1 MRRMQ
6 VKFWILAILILAGYV
21 RIQAAASDLIFADQ
35 FESGTLLAWT
45 ASSTNGGNLRA
56 SLNAALSGSYGLQAT
71 FTNTTAMLVRDDSPN
86 AEPRYRARF
95 YLNPNSISMAT
106 GDNITLLQGLDA
118 ANQIVFSIQFNR
130 GSASYQVRVRAY
142 DSRLNNFINTAYANI
157 SNDTHMIEVDWG
169 NDGHLTFWIDEVQ
182 QYSLTGINNSL
193 YTIDR
198 VRLGAP
204 VMSIT
209 GTSGSFYIDAFESR
223 RQSYIGPADPPPAT
237 FTPTASFTPVP
248 AGSIRFAVI
257 GDYGDHSQ
265 AEADVASLIKSW
277 NPDFIVTTGDNN
289 YPLGEAAT
297 MDQNV
302 GQFYHD
308 FIYPYAGTYG
318 AGATHNRFWPS
329 LGNHDWA
336 TGSAQPHEDYFT
348 LPGNERYYDFI
359 WGPVHF
365 FVIDSDSNEPDGYT
379 STSVQAQWLQTQL
392 AASSTPWNIVYF
404 HHPPYSSGL
413 THGSTPDLQ
422 WPYQAWGAD
431 AVFSGHDHE
440 YERIVL
446 NGFPYFVNGAG
457 GDSLYTFT
465 TPVPGS
471 EVRYNGDYGAML
483 VEASS
488 SDMTFKFITRMG
500 EVIDTYA
507 LSAGPTATPTSTA
520 TSTATSTPTLTPDTT
535 FTPTSTATPTDSATP
550 SPTGTPVDGETSTV
564 TPTATFTPTDSATP
578 TEIST
583 STPTPTNSATPTVS
597 STFTSTPTTTPTGTA
612 TLTRTP
618 TPSPTSTLDLIF
630 SDGFESGNLS
640 AWSASLPDAGDL
652 NVNSSAALIGNYG
665 LQAVIDDN
673 NAIYVTDDSPNAET
687 RYRVRFYFDPNSIR
701 MASNDAHY
709 IFFGYSSTSTP
720 VLRIEFRLSKGSYQL
735 RTALRNDSNSWTS
748 SSWITISDASHFI
761 EMDWRASTATSAN
774 NGSLTFWI
782 DGGNPRANLAGVD
795 NDTRRVDRIQ
805 MGAISGIDSGTRGSY
820 AFDAFES
827 HRQTYIG
834 P

>member
-1 MRRMQ
+1 MSRMRI
-6 VKFWILAILILAGYV
+6 KIWILAILILAGYV
-21 RIQAAASDLIFADQ
+21 RIQAAAADLIFADE
-35 FESGTLLAWT
+35 FESGSLSAWT

-56 SLNAALSGSYGLQAT
+56 SLDAALSGSYGLQAT
-71 FTNTTAMLVRDDSPN
+71 FTNTTSMLVRDDSPN

-95 YLNPNSISMAT
+95 YFNPNSISMAS
-106 GDNITLLQGLDA
+106 GDNVTLLQGLDA
-118 ANQIVFSIQFNR
+118 NSQIVFSIQFNYS
-130 GSASYQVRVRAY
+130 GTGYQLRARSY
-142 DSRLNNFINTAYANI
+142 DSKLNTFVNTAYVNI
-157 SNDTHMIEVDWG
+157 LNATHIVEVDWG
-169 NDGHLTFWIDEVQ
+169 NDGHLTFWIDELQ
-182 QYSLTGINNSL
+182 KANLTGITNSS
-193 YTIDR
+193 YTVER

-204 VMSIT
+204 TMSIT

-223 RQSYIGPADPPPAT
+223 RQTYIGPADPPPAT

-248 AGSIRFAVI
+248 AGTVRFAVV

-265 AEADVASLIKSW
+265 NEADVASLIKSW

-289 YPLGEAAT
+289 YPLGEATT
-297 MDQNV
+297 MDQNI
-302 GQFYHD
+302 GQYYHD
-308 FIYPYAGTYG
+308 FIYPYVGTYG
-318 AGATHNRFWPS
+318 AGATSNRFWPS

-336 TGSAQPHEDYFT
+336 TGSVQAHEDYFT

-365 FVIDSDSNEPDGYT
+365 FAIDSDSNEPDGHT

-392 AASSTPWNIVYF
+392 AASSSPWNVVYF

-446 NGFPYFVNGAG
+446 NGLPYFVNGAG

-471 EVRYNGDYGAML
+471 EMRYNGDYGAML
-483 VEASS
+483 VEAGSTY
-488 SDMTFKFITRMG
+488 MNFQFITRTG
-500 EVIDTYA
+500 EVIDTYT
-507 LSAGPTATPTSTA
+507 LSSGPTATPTWTA
-520 TSTATSTPTLTPDTT
+520 TSTPTPTEAATSTETSTPTLTPENT
-535 FTPTSTATPTDSATP
+535 FTPTSSATPTDSPTPSPTDTPTDGETPTVTPTATSTPTESATPTPTASSTSTSTATPTA
-550 SPTGTPVDGETSTV
+550 
-564 TPTATFTPTDSATP
+564 
-578 TEIST
+578 T
-583 STPTPTNSATPTVS
+583 STPT
-597 STFTSTPTTTPTGTA
+597 STA
-612 TLTRTP
+612 TRTP
-618 TPSPTSTLDLIF
+618 TPSPTTGVDLIF

-640 AWSASLPDAGDL
+640 AWSASVTDAGDL
-652 NVNSSAALIGNYG
+652 SVNSGAALTGNYG

-673 NAIYVTDDSPNAET
+673 NPIYVTDDSPNAET
-687 RYRVRFYFDPNSIR
+687 RYRARFYFDPNSIK
-701 MASNDAHY
+701 MVSNDAHY
-709 IFFGYSSTSTP
+709 IFLGYTSASIP
-720 VLRIEFRLSKGSYQL
+720 VLRIEFRFSKGNYQL

-748 SSWITISDASHFI
+748 SNWFTISDNPHFI
-761 EMDWRASTATSAN
+761 ELDWRASTASGAN
-774 NGSLTFWI
+774 NGGLTIWI

-795 NDTRRVDRIQ
+795 NDTRRMDRIQ
-805 MGAISGIDSGTRGSY
+805 LGAISGIDSGTRGSY
-820 AFDAFES
+820 SFDGFES